1 MSKIVLGFSGGVD
14 STVSTMLLK
23 KAGHEVYGLY
33 MDNADEAARQC
44 AIDAAEFIGV
54 PLTVLDVSRLRE
66 LTFCLIYRQ
75 STQREVI
82 DPLFDA
88 AGCKANLFL
97 ETGSNRANISMVR
110 RGLSCSILPA
120 HYVRSGGKGAEPMS
134 TIYEIFGRDA
144 HAMTIAL
151 MERAEVITAIPAGA
165 SVALKPNLVVAGQP
179 EYGATTHAGV
189 LSGAIEYLREH
200 GVRDISII
208 EGSWVGDSTGRAF
221 RAAGYDAVGK
231 QCSVPL

>member
-1 MSKIVLGFSGGVD
+1 
-14 STVSTMLLK
+14 
-23 KAGHEVYGLY
+23 
-33 MDNADEAARQC
+33 
-44 AIDAAEFIGV
+44 
-54 PLTVLDVSRLRE
+54 
-66 LTFCLIYRQ
+66 
-75 STQREVI
+75 
-82 DPLFDA
+82 
-88 AGCKANLFL
+88 
-97 ETGSNRANISMVR
+97 
-110 RGLSCSILPA
+110 
-120 HYVRSGGKGAEPMS
+120 MS

-208 EGSWVGDSTGRAF
+208 EGSWVGDSTGWAF

-231 QCSVPL
+231 QYSVPLYDLKGDKTRQVDTPPAAHGHLLPGAGRGVPHQSAGAQGPLPGPHDLRPQELQGLSDRPGEAALPRRGAHGAHCRPGRRPEAGTHHRR

>member
-1 MSKIVLGFSGGVD
+1 
-14 STVSTMLLK
+14 
-23 KAGHEVYGLY
+23 
-33 MDNADEAARQC
+33 
-44 AIDAAEFIGV
+44 
-54 PLTVLDVSRLRE
+54 
-66 LTFCLIYRQ
+66 
-75 STQREVI
+75 
-82 DPLFDA
+82 
-88 AGCKANLFL
+88 
-97 ETGSNRANISMVR
+97 
-110 RGLSCSILPA
+110 
-120 HYVRSGGKGAEPMS
+120 MS

-231 QCSVPL
+231 QYSVPLYDLKGDKTARWTPPCGPWTSAAGRWTRGTSSICRCSRATARPA

>member
-1 MSKIVLGFSGGVD
+1 
-14 STVSTMLLK
+14 
-23 KAGHEVYGLY
+23 
-33 MDNADEAARQC
+33 
-44 AIDAAEFIGV
+44 
-54 PLTVLDVSRLRE
+54 
-66 LTFCLIYRQ
+66 
-75 STQREVI
+75 
-82 DPLFDA
+82 
-88 AGCKANLFL
+88 
-97 ETGSNRANISMVR
+97 
-110 RGLSCSILPA
+110 
-120 HYVRSGGKGAEPMS
+120 MS

-231 QCSVPL
+231 QYSVPLYDLKGDKTRQVDTWFLFSWHKFLCLARFYATVPPNQDILARYEW

>member
-1 MSKIVLGFSGGVD
+1 
-14 STVSTMLLK
+14 
-23 KAGHEVYGLY
+23 
-33 MDNADEAARQC
+33 
-44 AIDAAEFIGV
+44 
-54 PLTVLDVSRLRE
+54 
-66 LTFCLIYRQ
+66 
-75 STQREVI
+75 
-82 DPLFDA
+82 
-88 AGCKANLFL
+88 
-97 ETGSNRANISMVR
+97 
-110 RGLSCSILPA
+110 
-120 HYVRSGGKGAEPMS
+120 MS

-208 EGSWVGDSTGRAF
+208 EGSWVGDSTGGPSAPPDTTRWGSNTACPCMIS
-221 RAAGYDAVGK
+221 RETKPARWTPPCGPWTSAAGRWTRGTSSICR
-231 QCSVPL
+231 CSRATARPA

>member
-1 MSKIVLGFSGGVD
+1 
-14 STVSTMLLK
+14 
-23 KAGHEVYGLY
+23 
-33 MDNADEAARQC
+33 
-44 AIDAAEFIGV
+44 
-54 PLTVLDVSRLRE
+54 
-66 LTFCLIYRQ
+66 
-75 STQREVI
+75 
-82 DPLFDA
+82 
-88 AGCKANLFL
+88 
-97 ETGSNRANISMVR
+97 
-110 RGLSCSILPA
+110 
-120 HYVRSGGKGAEPMS
+120 MS

-231 QCSVPL
+231 QYSVPLYDLKGDKTRQVDTPPCGPWTSAAGRWTRGTSSICRCSRATARPA